1 MNNIEQY
8 LNDHLKFVMR
18 SVCDQRV
25 AFQGTR
31 DHIDPEYDSVDQVGA
46 ALELAVT
53 VETDKLNLK
62 DGQKYEYIIK
72 ANRGLDENND
82 KALFG
87 YVIDALEQAGFPT
100 DEDAIHAVL
109 GELESARDV
118 ATRPALIVEQVGG
131 EIAGIYASENLIV
144 RAIRRERQDNDEV
157 VTFIRDEVIDIAVK
171 PDVHAAIV
179 EIDRQHP
186 SVND

>member
-8 LNDHLKFVMR
+8 LNDHLKFVMH

-25 AFQGTR
+25 TFQGTR
-31 DHIDPEYDSVDQVGA
+31 DHINPEYDSVDQVGA

-53 VETDKLNLK
+53 VETDKLDLK
-62 DGQKYEYIIK
+62 DGQKYEYVIK
-72 ANRGLDENND
+72 ASRGLDETND

-109 GELESARDV
+109 KDLESARDV
-118 ATRPALIVEQVGG
+118 VTHPALIVEQVQG
-131 EIAGIYASENLIV
+131 EIAGIYASEDLLV
-144 RAIRRERQDNDEV
+144 RAIRRERQGDEV
-157 VTFIRDEVIDIAVK
+157 VTFIRDEVIDIAIK
-171 PDVHAAIV
+171 PDVHDAIA
-179 EIDRQHP
+179 EIDSQRP